1 MKIKLLIGLLVVLIS
16 SSSSTFANETAR
28 TMGDRS
34 WQFGTPFETQVRLNM
49 AVARELQDRYR
60 NPRKPRKL
68 GVGNRGLGVG
78 SGGVYIANVENLGV
92 IGSSQN
98 IANQSVIDIDGN
110 NNKAKSGQKIGQN
123 DQDADV
129 NINGNS
135 TGSNSPIINN

>member
-1 MKIKLLIGLLVVLIS
+1 MKIKLLIGLLIVLIS

-60 NPRKPRKL
+60 NPRKL

-78 SGGVYIANVENLGV
+78 SGGGVYIANVENLGV

-98 IANQSVIDIDGN
+98 IANQSVIDINGN